1 MDVALLSVLILVLM
15 AAFIWLW
22 SSSQTTTSRK
32 SGRVSYTRTADSA
45 ISRRLLPYK
54 SVSIVCDSGACEAA
68 KALRDQRILA
78 SEPPLFP
85 LPDCSS
91 CTCSCKYAHHDD
103 RRNKSEDRRA
113 PMALS
118 SELFERPGRKD
129 RRNQGGRRDSDW
141 GFA

>member
-1 MDVALLSVLILVLM
+1 MDLALLSVLILVLM
-15 AAFIWLW
+15 AAFIWW
-22 SSSQTTTSRK
+22 RPSSQKTAGRK
-32 SGRVSYTRTADSA
+32 SGRASYTRIAESA

-54 SVSIVCDSGACEAA
+54 SVSIVCDSGACEAS
-68 KALRDQRILA
+68 KALIGKRILA

-91 CTCSCKYAHHDD
+91 STCSCKYVHYDD
-103 RRNKSEDRRA
+103 RRNESEDRRA